1 MLEKILTAGDKVEV
15 MKTSGGSNGQN
26 DTRVYYSLLIDLD
39 ADDRLTLTMPIEAGK
54 VIPLTVGIRYWFVFY
69 THNGIYR
76 AKGLIIDRDKQGN
89 IHVMNVRLLTELER
103 IQRRQFYRI
112 ECVMNVQY
120 RIMDEIESK
129 GYEILRT
136 KAYRTMEERMKIKR
150 LLVPKGNE
158 WHKGVVIDISG
169 GGLRFNTDVKHEQPL
184 YLEVHFSITL
194 GNIKKEISTPARVI
208 RYAPV
213 KNATTELYEFR
224 VEFVEI
230 ETKQREDIVQFVFNE
245 DRNRRKLVRERK

>member
-26 DTRVYYSLLIDLD
+26 DTRVYYSLLID

-103 IQRRQFYRI
+103 IQRRDN
-112 ECVMNVQY
+112 M
-120 RIMDEIESK
+120 
-129 GYEILRT
+129 L
-136 KAYRTMEERMKIKR
+136 
-150 LLVPKGNE
+150 
-158 WHKGVVIDISG
+158 
-169 GGLRFNTDVKHEQPL
+169 
-184 YLEVHFSITL
+184 
-194 GNIKKEISTPARVI
+194 
-208 RYAPV
+208 
-213 KNATTELYEFR
+213 
-224 VEFVEI
+224 
-230 ETKQREDIVQFVFNE
+230 
-245 DRNRRKLVRERK
+245 